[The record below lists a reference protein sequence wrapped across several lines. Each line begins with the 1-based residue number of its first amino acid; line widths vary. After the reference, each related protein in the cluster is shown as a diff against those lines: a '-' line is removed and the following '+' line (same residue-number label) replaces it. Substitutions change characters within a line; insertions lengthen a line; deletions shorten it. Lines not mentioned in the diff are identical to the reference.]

1 MEKDNNS
8 VSIFVVLIIIVVLT
22 CGTLL
27 ISASTLDKVQA
38 DSTYW
43 KNRAITA
50 DAIIDSIFNN
60 VPDSYIEDVLME
72 TDLWEDYYIL
82 RYGED

>member
-1 MEKDNNS
+1 MTKNKLVNIVIAIFFILSLFTIQTLANN
-8 VSIFVVLIIIVVLT
+8 VDAEHNDSI
-22 CGTLL
+22 
-27 ISASTLDKVQA
+27 
-38 DSTYW
+38 YW
-43 KNRAITA
+43 KERALKA

-60 VPDSYIEDVLME
+60 IPDSYIDDVLME